1 MDRPLNIVSV
11 FYARPHLGGSG
22 IMSLEASKELAR
34 REHNVHIVSYPG
46 TYLTEEEKGLGL
58 KISPVD
64 NIAYPCFKA
73 EPYHATL
80 PSMIANLHTQGFQP
94 DIIHAN
100 YAITHGDSALTAREI
115 IKRRGG
121 DPKVVITN
129 HGSDIHT
136 NGHHGLL
143 APYLEH
149 VLSSAD
155 AITFV
160 SRALQDEAR
169 DLFELPNYG
178 EVVYNFVDERR
189 FVPATM
195 DQKLEARDKLGIP
208 REAFVV
214 YHASNFRRTKRTDM
228 LVESARLL
236 GDMEREVYFLMVGD
250 GPEKTQLKDSIRGE
264 ADLEKRVRF
273 EGIQDDVLPFIWA
286 SDVDVLCSERES
298 FGLSLLEGM
307 SAGLVGLGS
316 EAGGIPE
323 VITNEEDG
331 FLFRIG
337 DVHGMTYWI
346 RKLTTDPEL
355 AKGMGL
361 AAREKVLKHFDKT
374 RIVNQY
380 EDLYRRL
387 VA

>member
-1 MDRPLNIVSV
+1 MDRPLNIISV

-22 IMSLEASKELAR
+22 IMSLEAAKELAR
-34 REHNVHIVSYPG
+34 RGHNVHIVSYPG
-46 TYLTEEEKGLGL
+46 TYLTEGEQELGL
-58 KISPVD
+58 EISPVV
-64 NIAYPCFKA
+64 NIGYPCFKA

-80 PSMIANLHTQGFQP
+80 PSQIANLHDQGFKP

-121 DPKVVITN
+121 NPKVVITN

-136 NGHHGLL
+136 NGHHSLL

-169 DLFELPNYG
+169 NLFRLSDYG

-189 FVPATM
+189 FAPAAEE
-195 DQKLEARDKLGIP
+195 QKLEARDRLGIP
-208 REAFVV
+208 KDAFVV
-214 YHASNFRRTKRTDM
+214 YHASNFRPTKRTDM
-228 LVESARLL
+228 LVDSARLL
-236 GDMEREVYFLMVGD
+236 GSFERDVHFLMVGD
-250 GPEKTQLKDSIRGE
+250 GPEKTQLRDSIRGE
-264 ADLEKRVRF
+264 KDLERRIHFV
-273 EGIQDDVLPFIWA
+273 GVQDDVLPYIHA

-316 EAGGIPE
+316 RAGGIPE
-323 VITNEEDG
+323 VITSDEDG
-331 FLFRIG
+331 FLFNVG
-337 DVHGMTYWI
+337 DTHGMAYWI
-346 RKLTTDPEL
+346 QKLASDSEL
-355 AKGMGL
+355 TESMGQ
-361 AAREKVLKHFDKT
+361 AAREKVLKHFDKK
-374 RIVNQY
+374 RVVDQY
-380 EDLYRRL
+380 EGLYRSL
-387 VA
+387 TN